1 MEGNKINN
9 LEDVIDSRDV
19 LDRIT
24 ELQAMDMDT
33 EEEEE
38 LEGLQMLI
46 QDIADTGLTP
56 ADGITLIRETYFT
69 EYAQELAEDV
79 GAISSTPQWPLSHI
93 DWDAAAE
100 ELQGDYVSVEFRG
113 IEYFCR

>member
-1 MEGNKINN
+1 MITN
-9 LEDVIDSRDV
+9 LNDIIDSRDV

-38 LEGLQMLI
+38 LESLLDLKGELE
-46 QDIADTGLTP
+46 DYSLTP
-56 ADGITLIRETYFT
+56 ADGIMLIRYTYFT